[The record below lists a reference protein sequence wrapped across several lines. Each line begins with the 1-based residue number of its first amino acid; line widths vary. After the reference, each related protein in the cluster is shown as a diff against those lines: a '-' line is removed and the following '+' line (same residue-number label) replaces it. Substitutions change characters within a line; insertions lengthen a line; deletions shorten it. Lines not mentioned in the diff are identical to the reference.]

1 MEDLVY
7 MKFEDVYNKIISE
20 MKYVSGPY
28 ASYKINDDA
37 LTPIIYKDVCICVSA
52 LNDDVMHV
60 INRLKKRTKGQYDIN
75 TVLTI
80 IKRYIDKDLNFKNLF
95 NDKNRDIYS
104 CSIKSKE
111 FNLIKVQVTFERNN
125 ARDIFSDGIEGVKY
139 FCFIYTVLL
148 GEMDK
153 KESDIELNVESIEVN

>member
-1 MEDLVY
+1 
-7 MKFEDVYNKIISE
+7 MKFEKTYNKIINE
-20 MKYVSGPY
+20 MKYISGPD

-37 LTPIIYKDVCICVSA
+37 FTPIIYKDVCICVSA

-60 INRLKKRTKGQYDIN
+60 INRLKKRTKGKYDIN
-75 TVLTI
+75 TIITI
-80 IKRYIDKDLNFKNLF
+80 IKRYIDKDLNFSNLF
-95 NDKNRDIYS
+95 NNKNRDIYS
-104 CSIKSKE
+104 CSIISKE

-125 ARDIFSDGIEGVKY
+125 ARDMFSDGIENCKY

-148 GEMDK
+148 GKMDK